1 MGRATN
7 NLVAILISNLSL
19 NLLSSGNKLLIIN
32 IELILFVFTS
42 ILTFVYTNKYKLFI
56 ESSDNQVKEYN
67 LTPREREVLS
77 LLINSDDKLQEIADK
92 LNISKRTLE
101 RYVTSIYKKTNTT
114 SRVGLISL
122 FKK

>member
-1 MGRATN
+1 M
-7 NLVAILISNLSL
+7 
-19 NLLSSGNKLLIIN
+19 N
-32 IELILFVFTS
+32 I
-42 ILTFVYTNKYKLFI
+42 Y
-56 ESSDNQVKEYN
+56 
-67 LTPREREVLS
+67 
-77 LLINSDDKLQEIADK
+77 DKLQEIADK

>member
-1 MGRATN
+1 M
-7 NLVAILISNLSL
+7 
-19 NLLSSGNKLLIIN
+19 
-32 IELILFVFTS
+32 
-42 ILTFVYTNKYKLFI
+42 FI

-77 LLINSDDKLQEIADK
+77 LLISSDDKLQEIADK
-92 LNISKRTLE
+92 LSISKRTLE